1 MNHMRELGSSG
12 IWVAPIALG
21 TWAVGGGPWWGATDD
36 GESIAAIHAAL
47 DNGVNLV
54 DTAPTY
60 YFGHSEE
67 VVGRALEDRRDKAVL
82 ATKCGLPWDGDRG
95 PVWYEQDGKTV
106 RSCVEPAS
114 IRRELEQS
122 LRRLRTDYIDLY
134 QIHLP
139 AQPPLLTPVAE
150 TMGELMKMKAEGK
163 IRAIGVSNETAA
175 GLAKWAAAGVL
186 DACQNKYS
194 MLVRDAEKEV
204 LPHCAANGIAFLGY
218 QPFEQGLLTGKIRM
232 DTPLNPEHF
241 RSTIPWYK
249 PENRARVIA
258 MLDGWAEICAAHACT
273 TAQLVA
279 AWTAAQP
286 GVTAVLCG
294 ARRVKNALENAG
306 AASLVLSSDEVARM
320 RTDLLS
326 LCGA

>member
-1 MNHMRELGSSG
+1 MNMRELGHSG
-12 IWVAPIALG
+12 IKVSPIALG

-36 GESIAAIHAAL
+36 DASVAAIHAAL

-122 LRRLRTDYIDLY
+122 LRRLRTDYVDLY

-139 AQPPLLTPVAE
+139 AQPPLLTPVAD
-150 TMGELMKMKAEGK
+150 TMGELMKMK
-163 IRAIGVSNETAA
+163 
-175 GLAKWAAAGVL
+175 
-186 DACQNKYS
+186 NKYS

-204 LPHCAANGIAFLGY
+204 LPACAAKGVAFLGY

-232 DTPLNPEHF
+232 DTPLDPSHF

-258 MLDGWAEICAAHACT
+258 MLDGWADLTEKYRCT

-306 AASLVLSSDEVARM
+306 ASALALDAADIARM
-320 RTDLLS
+320 RADVEGIS
-326 LCGA
+326 

>member
-1 MNHMRELGSSG
+1 M
-12 IWVAPIALG
+12 
-21 TWAVGGGPWWGATDD
+21 
-36 GESIAAIHAAL
+36 
-47 DNGVNLV
+47 
-54 DTAPTY
+54 
-60 YFGHSEE
+60 
-67 VVGRALEDRRDKAVL
+67 GRALEDRRDKAVL

-122 LRRLRTDYIDLY
+122 LRRLRTDYVDLY

-139 AQPPLLTPVAE
+139 AQPPLLTPVAD

-175 GLAKWAAAGVL
+175 GLAEWSAAGAL
-186 DACQNKYS
+186 DSCQNKYS

-204 LPHCAANGIAFLGY
+204 LPACAANGIAFLGYQPFEQGLLLDSCQNKYSMLVRDAEKEVLPACAANGIAFLGY

-232 DTPLNPEHF
+232 DTPLDPSHF

-258 MLDGWAEICAAHACT
+258 MLDGWADLTEKYRCT

-294 ARRVKNALENAG
+294 ARRVKNALENRPQ
-306 AASLVLSSDEVARM
+306 VRPARHP
-320 RTDLLS
+320 RGRERNQVRHADRARHARHRARRARARAQRGHEPRRQS
-326 LCGA
+326 

>member
-114 IRRELEQS
+114 ICRELEQS

-163 IRAIGVSNETAA
+163 IRAIGVSNETAP

-194 MLVRDAEKEV
+194 CSCAMPRRRCFRTVPRTVSPSLATSPSSRD
-204 LPHCAANGIAFLGY
+204 
-218 QPFEQGLLTGKIRM
+218 
-232 DTPLNPEHF
+232 
-241 RSTIPWYK
+241 S
-249 PENRARVIA
+249 
-258 MLDGWAEICAAHACT
+258 
-273 TAQLVA
+273 
-279 AWTAAQP
+279 
-286 GVTAVLCG
+286 
-294 ARRVKNALENAG
+294 
-306 AASLVLSSDEVARM
+306 
-320 RTDLLS
+320 
-326 LCGA
+326 